1 MPLQLILRKKGD
13 SSIVLTLSV
22 WFRVLFLAIIGVFL
36 TGMGAS
42 GTDVRDIGV
51 LPSLFLLVCCLSL
64 LYEETWIFDRK
75 EGTVTRRFG
84 LLVLNRKRIFRIS
97 EIGSFGLTSF
107 VRGAQAN
114 PGEKKSFFQ
123 REMLRLWFST
133 GEEMT
138 DIEIQS
144 GRRRKRMEEN
154 GRILAEFCSRP
165 FEIQ

>member
-1 MPLQLILRKKGD
+1 MPLYLILRKKGN

-36 TGMGAS
+36 IGMGAS
-42 GTDVRDIGV
+42 GTSVQEIGIF
-51 LPSLFLLVCCLSL
+51 PSLFLLVCCLSL

-84 LLVLNRKRIFRIS
+84 LLILNTKKTFRKS
-97 EIGSFGLTSF
+97 EIERFCLSSF

-114 PGEKKSFFQ
+114 LGEKKSFFQ
-123 REMLRLWFST
+123 REMLRLSFIT

-144 GRRRKRMEEN
+144 SRRKKRMEEN
-154 GRILAEFCSRP
+154 GRVIAEFCSRP
-165 FEIQ
+165 FDIQ